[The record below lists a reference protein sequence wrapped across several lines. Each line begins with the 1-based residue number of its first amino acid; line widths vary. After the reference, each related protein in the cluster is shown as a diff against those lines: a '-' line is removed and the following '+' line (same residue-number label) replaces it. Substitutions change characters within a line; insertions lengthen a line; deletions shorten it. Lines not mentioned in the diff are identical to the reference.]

1 MSTNYEV
8 VFFCE
13 PGNYKIKTYFS
24 YTNRLGPL
32 QVEKIGLKQG
42 HQGLLLEK
50 GQTKKQNTQLGLA
63 SWGQCLA
70 SSHLLYVPKRQQGL
84 RALSY
89 VPEVAEPA
97 VCAAPGTQLMAPGT
111 GSQPGG
117 VVWMQGPCK
126 SRPVPWLSHLQE
138 ALSPHLR
145 AGCLLSVFTC
155 SIFAYTALH
164 RGVELLQ
171 KWENCSCP
179 RLRLLLLPAEMSF
192 HYPDLWV
199 YRSITEVRTL
209 PTNYTWAKD
218 FDVDPQ
224 KYLDT

>member
-24 YTNRLGPL
+24 YTNRVGPL

-117 VVWMQGPCK
+117 VVWTQEPCK

-171 KWENCSCP
+171 KWELMSQAQAAATSCRNVFSLSGP
-179 RLRLLLLPAEMSF
+179 MSLQK
-192 HYPDLWV
+192 HNRSQDL
-199 YRSITEVRTL
+199 
-209 PTNYTWAKD
+209 AH
-218 FDVDPQ
+218 
-224 KYLDT
+224 